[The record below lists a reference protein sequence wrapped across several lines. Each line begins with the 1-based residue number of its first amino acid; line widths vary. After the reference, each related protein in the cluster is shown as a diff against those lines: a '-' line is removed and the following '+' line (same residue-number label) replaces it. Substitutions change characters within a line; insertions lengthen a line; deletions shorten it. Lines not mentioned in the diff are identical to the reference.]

1 MQTITVAGMTKIMA
15 GKSNAGRKLLLL
27 FALLYS
33 ASQPI
38 THASKDNTMINLN
51 RSIWNLIDDIQ
62 TQSSLTLAHV
72 EKTLVQTLA
81 HDTRHSNEYFK
92 FYKGQSIQFAGE
104 VKVSTID
111 LRLPQQG
118 AQSPGMLL
126 MYLEGKCITMPQL
139 KQQYENLKITE
150 IPRGKSLEEAT
161 TYTANNSW
169 GEIDFGFQM
178 KKPDCLAYVILKPV
192 K

>member
-1 MQTITVAGMTKIMA
+1 MLTITVAGMTKIMV

-72 EKTLVQTLA
+72 EKALFQTLA

-92 FYKGQSIQFAGE
+92 FYKGQI
-104 VKVSTID
+104 
-111 LRLPQQG
+111 
-118 AQSPGMLL
+118 
-126 MYLEGKCITMPQL
+126 
-139 KQQYENLKITE
+139 LKIQ
-150 IPRGKSLEEAT
+150 PL
-161 TYTANNSW
+161 
-169 GEIDFGFQM
+169 
-178 KKPDCLAYVILKPV
+178 
-192 K
+192 

>member
-81 HDTRHSNEYFK
+81 HDIPMSISSFTR
-92 FYKGQSIQFAGE
+92 
-104 VKVSTID
+104 VKVF
-111 LRLPQQG
+111 
-118 AQSPGMLL
+118 
-126 MYLEGKCITMPQL
+126 
-139 KQQYENLKITE
+139 
-150 IPRGKSLEEAT
+150 
-161 TYTANNSW
+161 NS
-169 GEIDFGFQM
+169 Q
-178 KKPDCLAYVILKPV
+178 VRSR
-192 K
+192 